1 MPPHGRDR
9 ENWNE
14 NKKARKKSRHLRRNR
29 FLVASW
35 MLSWIRIAIA
45 DVCAQC
51 HDLFFFFFSLHFFRP
66 PNVSQFYVWIFNV
79 NESYRW
85 VSYTSTYKW
94 IYLVDS
100 ISCAI
105 CLVPRF
111 WCVCDW
117 IGFQFC
123 LFIGGFVSAWVRVSI
138 RCMRNSFVSFYS
150 FIAALSALRA
160 DSCCVFELWL
170 RIRMYFAVL
179 RISHLLNAEWTSTVW
194 QRARH

>member
-45 DVCAQC
+45 DVCVQC
-51 HDLFFFFFSLHFFRP
+51 HDLFFFFSLHFSTQRSA
-66 PNVSQFYVWIFNV
+66 VSRLHFNV

-85 VSYTSTYKW
+85 VSSTSTYIW

-111 WCVCDW
+111 WCACDW
-117 IGFQFC
+117 IGFQFGS
-123 LFIGGFVSAWVRVSI
+123 FIGGFVLAWVRVSI
-138 RCMRNSFVSFYS
+138 RCVRNSFVSFYS
-150 FIAALSALRA
+150 FIAALSVLRA
-160 DSCCVFELWL
+160 ESRCVFELWL